1 MKMREEM
8 MQPERIRPYLQKL
21 QKTKVEEGKD
31 ETRICHYR
39 QYSDAIAKKSPKFRD
54 AFSKALGR
62 QIENSFLWSL
72 CAMFG
77 SSNASPCT
85 NRIP

>member
-1 MKMREEM
+1 MQAKKNIFESGWWWKKWRKRRRKKTMKMREI
-8 MQPERIRPYLQKL
+8 MQPKRIRPYLQKL

-54 AFSKALGR
+54 AFSIK
-62 QIENSFLWSL
+62 LW
-72 CAMFG
+72 G
-77 SSNASPCT
+77 DK
-85 NRIP
+85 

>member
-31 ETRICHYR
+31 ETRIYHY
-39 QYSDAIAKKSPKFRD
+39 
-54 AFSKALGR
+54 
-62 QIENSFLWSL
+62 
-72 CAMFG
+72 
-77 SSNASPCT
+77 
-85 NRIP
+85 